1 MYDNSAVFYYYLLVY
16 RDCNREVVLIIVLRE
31 KLKTHR
37 EARENP
43 YVERGRGSSVPTCQP
58 CPSGTVHYGPFCTSS
73 HLAFFPVHLFVII
86 TRRSSMSD
94 SLSWILRG
102 WCKYKM

>member
-43 YVERGRGSSVPTCQP
+43 CVERGRGAACQRANPVPPVPYTTGHSVL
-58 CPSGTVHYGPFCTSS
+58 V
-73 HLAFFPVHLFVII
+73 AI
-86 TRRSSMSD
+86 
-94 SLSWILRG
+94 
-102 WCKYKM
+102 